1 MESDDSDSDTD
12 STDKFIILSE
22 RIDAKSLEKQELYIS
37 ITYKSRTVGYLNAVV
52 MDVGSLKAGG
62 FRDDKLKCQ
71 DKEIEDELLLFYK
84 SLSNVLDTHVVFYI
98 TDFFLEKEYRGLGLG
113 GDILQLLPNWLKIHH
128 PEVNDLYLFPY
139 PLEKINGKVE
149 CVKSENP
156 KKILEMR
163 SRLIRFY
170 LANGLRKTQTEFLYM
185 PIHPAA

>member
-12 STDKFIILSE
+12 STDKYILLNE

-37 ITYKSRTVGYLNAVV
+37 ITYESRTVGYLNAVI
-52 MDVGSLKAGG
+52 MDVGSLKKDG
-62 FRDDKLKCQ
+62 FRDEKLKCQ
-71 DKEIEDELLLFYK
+71 DKEIEDELLLFYN

-113 GDILQLLPNWLKIHH
+113 GDILHQLPDWLKIHH

-139 PLEKINGKVE
+139 PLEKSNGKVE

-156 KKILEMR
+156 SKILEMR

-170 LANGLRKTQTEFLYM
+170 LAHGLRKTQTEFLYM
-185 PIHPAA
+185 PIHTAA